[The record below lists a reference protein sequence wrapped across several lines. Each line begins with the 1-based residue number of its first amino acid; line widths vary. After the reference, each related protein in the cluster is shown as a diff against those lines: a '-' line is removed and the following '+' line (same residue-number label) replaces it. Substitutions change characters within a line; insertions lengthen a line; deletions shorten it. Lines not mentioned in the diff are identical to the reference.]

1 MWTGGD
7 AMKTDK
13 KMKSTKKILP
23 VMKTLFGTAGKKYP
37 FFFVLEF
44 FRMVV
49 EVLQPFVGIILLPKI
64 VDEICGARNL
74 RVLITLAVILI
85 VSECVLTLLLEG
97 FQTKL
102 RKYQER
108 MDNYFSMQIGIHSMG
123 LDFQLT
129 EDKEALDQLDRAK
142 TGMTWYSGGAYG
154 IAEQVF
160 MFFGNVFKIAG
171 FVTIIAVNAPWMLL
185 ILMLY
190 VVVSGIITAKTNQIE
205 LKAYNRLSKVN
216 RLFGYFGWSIVDFR
230 YGKDI
235 RLYDAKDMM
244 LERWEKNTEESN
256 AAWKWQGDT
265 GYKYRKYGVLAR
277 TLMSI
282 AQYLYVGLLAVR
294 RLISIGIFTQ
304 IIETVGALDATL
316 NGLVWNVQELVKRCN
331 YAYEYVLFMKYPEA
345 MEKHQDPVKEG
356 LHTIEF
362 RDVCFA
368 YPGTDKLILDHVNI
382 RVRPGEKLSVV
393 GLNGAG
399 KTTFIKLLCRLYDPT
414 SGEILLDGKD
424 IREYEYDAYMK
435 QFAPVFQDFKLFG
448 FTIGENILFQEETL
462 RSGEETQKLERLM
475 KLVEM
480 DEFISKQEK
489 GIDTTVF
496 TVFDEEGIEPSGGE
510 QQKIAIARAL
520 YKDAPVIILDEPTA
534 ALDPVAEYEIYRQFH
549 TLVGEKTAIYISHR
563 LSSCRFCD
571 TIAVFADGK
580 IQEYGSHDQ
589 LANIRNGIYA
599 GMFEA
604 QARYYR

>member
-1 MWTGGD
+1 
-7 AMKTDK
+7 MKTDK

-190 VVVSGIITAKTNQIE
+190 VVVSGIITAKTNRIE

-368 YPGTDKLILDHVNI
+368 YPGTDKQILDHVNI
-382 RVRPGEKLSVV
+382 RIRPGEKLSVV

-589 LANIRNGIYA
+589 LANIPNGIYA

>member
-1 MWTGGD
+1 
-7 AMKTDK
+7 MKTDK

-85 VSECVLTLLLEG
+85 VSECVLTLFLEG

-129 EDKEALDQLDRAK
+129 ENKEALDQLDRAK

-190 VVVSGIITAKTNQIE
+190 VVVSGIITAKTNRIE

-589 LANIRNGIYA
+589 LANIPNGIYA

>member
-1 MWTGGD
+1 
-7 AMKTDK
+7 MKTDK

-190 VVVSGIITAKTNQIE
+190 VVVSGIITAKTNRIE

-345 MEKHQDPVKEG
+345 MEKHQDSVKEG

-382 RVRPGEKLSVV
+382 RIRPGEKLSVV

-589 LANIRNGIYA
+589 LANIPNGIYA

>member
-1 MWTGGD
+1 
-7 AMKTDK
+7 MKTK
-13 KMKSTKKILP
+13 KDMKSTKKILP

-44 FRMVV
+44 FRMVI
-49 EVLQPFVGIILLPKI
+49 EVLQPFVGIILLPKM
-64 VDEICGARNL
+64 VDEICGAKNP
-74 RVLITLAVILI
+74 RVLITLASVLV
-85 VSECVLTLLLEG
+85 VSECVLTLIREG
-97 FQTKL
+97 ILTKL

-129 EDKEALDQLDRAK
+129 ENKEALDQLDRAK

-160 MFFGNVFKIAG
+160 MFFGNIFKIAG

-190 VVVSGIITAKTNQIE
+190 VVVSGLITAKTNQIE

-277 TLMSI
+277 MLMNI
-282 AQYLYVGLLAVR
+282 GQYLYVGLLAVR
-294 RLISIGIFTQ
+294 RVISIGIFTQ
-304 IIETVGALDATL
+304 TIETVGALDATL
-316 NGLVWNVQELVKRCN
+316 NGLVWNAQELAKRCN
-331 YAYEYVLFMKYPEA
+331 YAYEYVLFMEYPEA
-345 MEKHQDPVKEG
+345 MEKHRDPVRAG

-362 RDVCFA
+362 KDVCFA

-382 RVRPGEKLSVV
+382 RINPGEKLSVV

-424 IREYEYDAYMK
+424 IRQYEYDAYMK

-448 FTIGENILFQEETL
+448 FTIGENILFKEETQ
-462 RSGEETQKLERLM
+462 RSEEETQKLTELM

-480 DEFISKQEK
+480 DAFVSKQEK

-580 IQEYGSHDQ
+580 IQEYGNHDQ
-589 LANIRNGIYA
+589 LVNIPNGIYA

>member
-1 MWTGGD
+1 
-7 AMKTDK
+7 MKTDK

-190 VVVSGIITAKTNQIE
+190 VVVSGIITAKTNRIE

-589 LANIRNGIYA
+589 LANIPNGIYA

>member
-1 MWTGGD
+1 
-7 AMKTDK
+7 MKTDK

-74 RVLITLAVILI
+74 RVLITLALILI

-190 VVVSGIITAKTNQIE
+190 VVVSGIITAKTNRIE

-589 LANIRNGIYA
+589 LANIPNGIYA

>member
-1 MWTGGD
+1 MRTGGD

-23 VMKTLFGTAGKKYP
+23 VMKTLFGTTIRKYP
-37 FFFVLEF
+37 CFFVLEF

-190 VVVSGIITAKTNQIE
+190 VVVSGIITAKTNRIE

-382 RVRPGEKLSVV
+382 RIRPGEKLSVV

-480 DEFISKQEK
+480 D
-489 GIDTTVF
+489 
-496 TVFDEEGIEPSGGE
+496 
-510 QQKIAIARAL
+510 
-520 YKDAPVIILDEPTA
+520 
-534 ALDPVAEYEIYRQFH
+534 
-549 TLVGEKTAIYISHR
+549 
-563 LSSCRFCD
+563 
-571 TIAVFADGK
+571 
-580 IQEYGSHDQ
+580 
-589 LANIRNGIYA
+589 
-599 GMFEA
+599 
-604 QARYYR
+604 

>member
-1 MWTGGD
+1 
-7 AMKTDK
+7 MKTDK

-129 EDKEALDQLDRAK
+129 ENKEALDQLDRAK

-190 VVVSGIITAKTNQIE
+190 VVVSGIITAKTNRIE

-216 RLFGYFGWSIVDFR
+216 RLFGYFGWNIVDFR

-382 RVRPGEKLSVV
+382 RIRPGEKLSVV

-589 LANIRNGIYA
+589 LANIPNGIYA

>member
-1 MWTGGD
+1 MRTGGD

-74 RVLITLAVILI
+74 KVLITLAVILI

-190 VVVSGIITAKTNQIE
+190 VVVSGIITAKTNRIE

-589 LANIRNGIYA
+589 LANIPNGIYA

>member
-1 MWTGGD
+1 MRTGGD

-190 VVVSGIITAKTNQIE
+190 VVVSGIITAKTNRIE

-382 RVRPGEKLSVV
+382 RIRPGEKLSVV

-589 LANIRNGIYA
+589 LANIPNGIYA

>member
-1 MWTGGD
+1 
-7 AMKTDK
+7 MKTDK

-74 RVLITLAVILI
+74 RVLITLALILI

-190 VVVSGIITAKTNQIE
+190 VVVSGIITAKTNRIE

-382 RVRPGEKLSVV
+382 RIRPGEKLSVV

-589 LANIRNGIYA
+589 LANIPNGIYA

>member
-1 MWTGGD
+1 MRTGGD

-382 RVRPGEKLSVV
+382 RIRPGEKLSVV

-589 LANIRNGIYA
+589 LANIPNGIYA

>member
-1 MWTGGD
+1 
-7 AMKTDK
+7 MKTDK

-190 VVVSGIITAKTNQIE
+190 VVVSGIITAKTNRIE

-382 RVRPGEKLSVV
+382 RIRPGEKLSVV

-589 LANIRNGIYA
+589 LANIPNGIYA

>member
-1 MWTGGD
+1 MRTGGD

-190 VVVSGIITAKTNQIE
+190 VVVSGIITAKTNRIE

-345 MEKHQDPVKEG
+345 MEKHQNPVKEG

-589 LANIRNGIYA
+589 LANIPNGIYA

>member
-1 MWTGGD
+1 MRTGGD

-85 VSECVLTLLLEG
+85 VSECVLTLFLEG

-129 EDKEALDQLDRAK
+129 ENKEALDQLDRAK

-190 VVVSGIITAKTNQIE
+190 VVVSGIITAKTNRIE

-382 RVRPGEKLSVV
+382 RIRPGEKLSVV

-589 LANIRNGIYA
+589 LANIPNGIYA

>member
-1 MWTGGD
+1 
-7 AMKTDK
+7 MKTDK

-589 LANIRNGIYA
+589 LANIPNGIYA

>member
-1 MWTGGD
+1 
-7 AMKTDK
+7 MKTDK

-190 VVVSGIITAKTNQIE
+190 VVVSGIITAKTNRIE

-382 RVRPGEKLSVV
+382 RIRPGEKLSVM

-589 LANIRNGIYA
+589 LANIPNGIYA

>member
-1 MWTGGD
+1 
-7 AMKTDK
+7 MKTDK

-74 RVLITLAVILI
+74 KVLITLAVILI

-190 VVVSGIITAKTNQIE
+190 VVVSGIITAKTNRIE

-294 RLISIGIFTQ
+294 RVISIGIFTQ

-382 RVRPGEKLSVV
+382 RIRPGEKLSVV

-589 LANIRNGIYA
+589 LANIPNGIYA